1 MIRLSQRVRLHA
13 ALAICLTL
21 PLGPFGC
28 ATRESHQ
35 SGEMIR
41 YGGMHETIGQQQ
53 HQGRVELE
61 QVVRM
66 PHFYGVGAM
75 EGLDGEIT
83 IEDSKPILT
92 SVTPDGQPLP
102 VALENVKAAL
112 LVGQS
117 VRGWTPIELIED
129 VPHRRF
135 DDAVADAALRQ
146 GFDSE
151 DLARPFMFVI
161 EGQFKDV
168 RLHVINGACPLHA
181 RMHKIELRPEDRPFE
196 LEAETLDGTLVGVYA
211 ADSVGALTHPATSVH
226 VHLIYTDPN
235 TGKQVTGH
243 VERIGVV
250 SGAILKLPAGTGTD
264 AARSSH

>member
-1 MIRLSQRVRLHA
+1 MTRLSQPVRLHS
-13 ALAICLTL
+13 ALAICLSL
-21 PLGPFGC
+21 SLGLIGC
-28 ATRESHQ
+28 ATRQTHR
-35 SGEMIR
+35 SGELVR

-83 IEDSKPILT
+83 IEDSKPIVT
-92 SVTPDGQPLP
+92 AVTPDGRPLP
-102 VALENVKAAL
+102 VAPTDAKAAL

-117 VRGWTPIELIED
+117 VHEWTRIELSED
-129 VPHRRF
+129 VPHGRF
-135 DDAVADAALRQ
+135 DDAVADAALRR
-146 GFDSE
+146 GGDIV

-181 RMHKIELRPEDRPFE
+181 RMHKLELRPEDRPFE
-196 LEAETLDGTLVGVYA
+196 LEAETLSGTLIGVYA
-211 ADSVGALTHPATSVH
+211 ADSVGKLTHPDTSVH
-226 VHLIYTDPN
+226 VHLIYTDPQ
-235 TGKQVTGH
+235 TGKQITGH
-243 VERIGVV
+243 VERIGIV
-250 SGAILKLPAGTGTD
+250 SGAILKLPADAGTD
-264 AARSSH
+264 PARASH

>member
-1 MIRLSQRVRLHA
+1 MTRLRQHDHLHLT
-13 ALAICLTL
+13 LAICLVPVL
-21 PLGPFGC
+21 ALFGC
-28 ATRESHQ
+28 ATEQ
-35 SGEMIR
+35 SQSSR
-41 YGGMHETIGQQQ
+41 QLLQYGGMHETIGQQQ
-53 HQGRVELE
+53 HHARVDLDELD
-61 QVVRM
+61 RL
-66 PHFYGVGAM
+66 PHFYGVGAV
-75 EGLDGEIT
+75 EGLQGEIT
-83 IEDSKPILT
+83 IADSKPIVT
-92 SVTPDGQPLP
+92 AVTPDGRLRDDPP
-102 VALENVKAAL
+102 SNVKAAML
-112 LVGQS
+112 IGQS
-117 VRGWTPIELIED
+117 APEWTHVELTRDI
-129 VPHRRF
+129 PHDRF
-135 DDAVADAALRQ
+135 DDAIAEAASSHAVDIAQ
-146 GFDSE
+146 
-151 DLARPFMFVI
+151 PFMFVI
-161 EGQFKDV
+161 EGEFKDV